1 MGKIPGLLLHFG
13 GKATKICFIPRKKEA
28 SAVDRRA
35 LAAAFPVTLPVLMG
49 YLSIGIAFGLMLQGI
64 GYNFIWAFFMSLT
77 IYAGSGQYLA
87 VTLLGSAAGLG
98 TIAVMTLLINFRHL
112 VYGLSMLEKFRG
124 MGWRKLYMIFS
135 LTDETYALLAG
146 TPAPVGVDPRN
157 FYFSVALLDQ
167 MYWIAGSVIGGIA
180 GGMLEGVISIEGIDF
195 AMTALFVVIAVDQW
209 KAYRKHLPV
218 FLGLGCTLV
227 CLAVIG
233 AEQMLLPALGLIVLA
248 LLVLRSRL
256 EDRAEEEE
264 VDAP

>member
-1 MGKIPGLLLHFG
+1 MN
-13 GKATKICFIPRKKEA
+13 RK
-28 SAVDRRA
+28 A

-87 VTLLGSAAGLG
+87 VELLSAAAGLG
-98 TIAVMTLLINFRHL
+98 TVALMTLLINFRHL

-167 MYWIAGSVIGGIA
+167 LYWIAGSVIGGIA

-256 EDRAEEEE
+256 EDRAEEEG